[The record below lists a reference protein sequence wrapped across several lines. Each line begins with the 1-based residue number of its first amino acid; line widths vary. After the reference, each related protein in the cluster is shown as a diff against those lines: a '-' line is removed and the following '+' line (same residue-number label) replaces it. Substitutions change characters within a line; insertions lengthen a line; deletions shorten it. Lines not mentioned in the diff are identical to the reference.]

1 MDRKNNEFLKI
12 LRDAYKGLP
21 LKMRVR
27 VNITAKELLEIQR
40 ENNACL
46 TSAGNP
52 ALDGKREDVEKL
64 MAKEG
69 LL

>member
-1 MDRKNNEFLKI
+1 MRKNEEFPKI

-21 LKMRVR
+21 LKVR
-27 VNITAKELLEIQR
+27 VKVNTTARKLLEIQR
-40 ENNACL
+40 ENNAL
-46 TSAGNP
+46 INTGEPS
-52 ALDGKREDVEKL
+52 LDGKREDGEKL